1 MIIFDFAGLALLKTR
16 EIQRYL
22 QTIVADAQHRQ
33 IAFGRDIIK
42 INFG

>member
-16 EIQRYL
+16 EIQRDL
-22 QTIVADAQHRQ
+22 QTIVADSQHRQ
-33 IAFGRDIIK
+33 IAFGRDIIE